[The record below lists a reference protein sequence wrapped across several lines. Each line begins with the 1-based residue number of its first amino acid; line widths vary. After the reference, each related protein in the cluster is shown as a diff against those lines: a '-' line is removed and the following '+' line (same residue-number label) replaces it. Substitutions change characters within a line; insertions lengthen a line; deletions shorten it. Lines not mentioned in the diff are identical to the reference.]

1 MASAS
6 SGGVWPVTEYLRW
19 VTIVSRVEVRQ
30 RGCGVKTGRARGRG
44 RVVWCYVESVE
55 WQAPAK
61 NLSSAQMCWQAAR

>member
-55 WQAPAK
+55 
-61 NLSSAQMCWQAAR
+61 